1 MAKRIEHI
9 SGRVKLRS
17 SSDLDSSRYTYLSLD
32 QAEPNLGAPD
42 SAGSLVISALDGT
55 RSFTTAP
62 TLSGLSFQV
71 DGLDSADTSSQ
82 YALFIKGS
90 PLDGTIDSV
99 GYRRL
104 DGSLFE
110 VDTLDTV
117 TGRGS
122 VTSNS
127 IQIGTLVADS
137 ASFSGD
143 LVVSGQGS
151 FDGDVVVSGNLTI
164 NGTETILNSTTLT
177 IDDKNIVLA
186 DNAPN
191 AAAADSAGITIA
203 GANAQF
209 FYKSG
214 TDTWNLNKKT
224 VFDSDIDVGNK
235 LFIGNVDSRST
246 TLSLFIDES
255 TGEVVASAS
264 PALVA
269 DTVTVV
275 DTTLDQ
281 EHHLLFTLSS
291 SGADSVNTDLNL
303 TYNAG
308 LNRLTLGQLILD
320 DLSSQP
326 TETTILSI
334 DDNNVIGF
342 REIASILG
350 QEVDTL
356 DTVTTRGDS
365 TDNAIIVKK
374 ITTTDSAYVGSDLQ
388 FGGQF
393 LDASGRRLVIY
404 DSAGAILW
412 G

>member
-177 IDDKNIVLA
+177 VNDKNIVLA
-186 DNAPN
+186 DSAPN

>member
-308 LNRLTLGQLILD
+308 LNRLTLGQLILN

>member
-71 DGLDSADTSSQ
+71 GGLDSADTSSL
-82 YALFIKGS
+82 YSLFIKGS

-177 IDDKNIVLA
+177 VNDKNIVLA
-186 DNAPN
+186 DSAPN
-191 AAAADSAGITIA
+191 AAAADSGGITIA

-275 DTTLDQ
+275 DTNLAQ

-308 LNRLTLGQLILD
+308 LNRLTLGQLILN

-334 DDNNVIGF
+334 DSNNVIGF

>member
-177 IDDKNIVLA
+177 VNDKNIVLA
-186 DNAPN
+186 DSAPN

-308 LNRLTLGQLILD
+308 LNRLTLGQLILN

-334 DDNNVIGF
+334 DSNNVIGF

>member
-71 DGLDSADTSSQ
+71 DGLDSADTSSL

-177 IDDKNIVLA
+177 VNDKNIVLA
-186 DNAPN
+186 DSAPN

-275 DTTLDQ
+275 DTTLAQ

-308 LNRLTLGQLILD
+308 LNRLTLGQLILN

>member
-71 DGLDSADTSSQ
+71 GGLDSADTSSL
-82 YALFIKGS
+82 YSLFIKGS

-151 FDGDVVVSGNLTI
+151 FAGDVVVSGNLTI

-177 IDDKNIVLA
+177 VNDKNIVLA
-186 DNAPN
+186 DSAPN

-275 DTTLDQ
+275 DTNLAQ

-308 LNRLTLGQLILD
+308 LSRLTLGQLILN

>member
-1 MAKRIEHI
+1 MAKRIQHI

-71 DGLDSADTSSQ
+71 GGLDSADSASL
-82 YALFIKGS
+82 YSLFIKGN

-117 TGRGS
+117 TGRGNT
-122 VTSNS
+122 TSNS
-127 IQIGTLVADS
+127 LQIGSLVADS

-143 LVVSGQGS
+143 L
-151 FDGDVVVSGNLTI
+151 VVSGNLTI

-177 IDDKNIVLA
+177 INDKNIVLA
-186 DNAPN
+186 DSAPN

-275 DTTLDQ
+275 DTTLAQ

-308 LNRLTLGQLILD
+308 SNRLTLGQLILND
-320 DLSSQP
+320 ISSQP

-334 DDNNVIGF
+334 DSNNVIGF
-342 REIASILG
+342 RELASILG
-350 QEVDTL
+350 VEVDTL

>member
-71 DGLDSADTSSQ
+71 GGLDSADTSSL
-82 YALFIKGS
+82 YSLFIKGS

-151 FDGDVVVSGNLTI
+151 FAGDVVVSGNLTI

-177 IDDKNIVLA
+177 VNDKNIVLA
-186 DNAPN
+186 DSAPN
-191 AAAADSAGITIA
+191 AAAADSGGITIA

-308 LNRLTLGQLILD
+308 LNRLTLGQLILN

-374 ITTTDSAYVGSDLQ
+374 ITTTDSAYVGTDLQ

>member
-1 MAKRIEHI
+1 MAKRIQHV

-177 IDDKNIVLA
+177 VNDKNIVLA
-186 DNAPN
+186 DSAPN

-374 ITTTDSAYVGSDLQ
+374 ITTTDSAYVGTDLQ

>member
-1 MAKRIEHI
+1 MAKRIQHI

-71 DGLDSADTSSQ
+71 GGLDSADSASL
-82 YALFIKGS
+82 YSLFIKGN

-117 TGRGS
+117 TGRGNT
-122 VTSNS
+122 TSNS
-127 IQIGTLVADS
+127 LQIGSLVADS

-143 LVVSGQGS
+143 L
-151 FDGDVVVSGNLTI
+151 VVSGNLTI

-177 IDDKNIVLA
+177 INDKNIVLA
-186 DNAPN
+186 DSAPN

-275 DTTLDQ
+275 DTTLAQ

-308 LNRLTLGQLILD
+308 LNRLTLGQLILND
-320 DLSSQP
+320 ISSQP

-334 DDNNVIGF
+334 DSNNVIGF
-342 REIASILG
+342 RELASILG
-350 QEVDTL
+350 VEVDTL

>member
-1 MAKRIEHI
+1 MAKRIQHV

-177 IDDKNIVLA
+177 VNDKNIVLA
-186 DNAPN
+186 DSAPN
-191 AAAADSAGITIA
+191 AAAADSGGITIA

-308 LNRLTLGQLILD
+308 LNRLTLGQLILND
-320 DLSSQP
+320 ISNQP

-334 DDNNVIGF
+334 DSNNVIGF

-374 ITTTDSAYVGSDLQ
+374 ITTTDSAYVGTDLQ

>member
-71 DGLDSADTSSQ
+71 GGLDSADSSSL
-82 YALFIKGS
+82 YSLFIKGS

-177 IDDKNIVLA
+177 VNDKNIVLA
-186 DNAPN
+186 DSAPN

-275 DTTLDQ
+275 DTERAE

-308 LNRLTLGQLILD
+308 LNRLTLGQLILN

-334 DDNNVIGF
+334 DSNNVIGF

>member
-71 DGLDSADTSSQ
+71 GGLDSADTSSL
-82 YALFIKGS
+82 YSLFIKGS

-151 FDGDVVVSGNLTI
+151 FAGDVVVSGNLTI

-177 IDDKNIVLA
+177 VNDKNIVLA
-186 DNAPN
+186 DSAPN
-191 AAAADSAGITIA
+191 AAAADSGGITIA

-275 DTTLDQ
+275 DTNLAQ

-308 LNRLTLGQLILD
+308 LSRLTLGQLILN

-334 DDNNVIGF
+334 DSNNVIGF

>member
-1 MAKRIEHI
+1 M
-9 SGRVKLRS
+9 
-17 SSDLDSSRYTYLSLD
+17 
-32 QAEPNLGAPD
+32 
-42 SAGSLVISALDGT
+42 
-55 RSFTTAP
+55 
-62 TLSGLSFQV
+62 
-71 DGLDSADTSSQ
+71 
-82 YALFIKGS
+82 
-90 PLDGTIDSV
+90 
-99 GYRRL
+99 
-104 DGSLFE
+104 
-110 VDTLDTV
+110 
-117 TGRGS
+117 
-122 VTSNS
+122 
-127 IQIGTLVADS
+127 
-137 ASFSGD
+137 
-143 LVVSGQGS
+143 
-151 FDGDVVVSGNLTI
+151 
-164 NGTETILNSTTLT
+164 
-177 IDDKNIVLA
+177 
-186 DNAPN
+186 
-191 AAAADSAGITIA
+191 
-203 GANAQF
+203 
-209 FYKSG
+209 
-214 TDTWNLNKKT
+214 
-224 VFDSDIDVGNK
+224 
-235 LFIGNVDSRST
+235 
-246 TLSLFIDES
+246 FIDES

-275 DTTLDQ
+275 DTNLAQ

-308 LNRLTLGQLILD
+308 LNRLTLGQLILN

-334 DDNNVIGF
+334 DSNNVIGF

>member
-71 DGLDSADTSSQ
+71 GGLDSADTSSQ

-177 IDDKNIVLA
+177 VNDKNIVLA
-186 DNAPN
+186 DSAPN

-374 ITTTDSAYVGSDLQ
+374 ITTTDSAYVGTDLQ

>member
-1 MAKRIEHI
+1 MAKRIQHI

-71 DGLDSADTSSQ
+71 GGLDSADSASL
-82 YALFIKGS
+82 YSLFIKGN

-177 IDDKNIVLA
+177 VNDKNIVLA
-186 DNAPN
+186 DSAPN

-264 PALVA
+264 AAGVA

-275 DTTLDQ
+275 NTNDSQ

-308 LNRLTLGQLILD
+308 LNRLTLGQLILND
-320 DLSSQP
+320 ISNQP

-334 DDNNVIGF
+334 DSNNVIGF

>member
-71 DGLDSADTSSQ
+71 GGLDSADTSSL
-82 YALFIKGS
+82 YSLFIKGS

-177 IDDKNIVLA
+177 INDKNIVLA
-186 DNAPN
+186 DSAPN

-275 DTTLDQ
+275 DTNLAQ

-308 LNRLTLGQLILD
+308 LNRLTLGQLILN

-374 ITTTDSAYVGSDLQ
+374 ITTTDSAYVGTDLQ

>member
-1 MAKRIEHI
+1 MAKRIQHV

-177 IDDKNIVLA
+177 VNDKNIVLA
-186 DNAPN
+186 DSAPN
-191 AAAADSAGITIA
+191 AAAADSGGITIA

-224 VFDSDIDVGNK
+224 VFSSDIDVGNK

-308 LNRLTLGQLILD
+308 LNRLTLGQLILN

-374 ITTTDSAYVGSDLQ
+374 ITTTDSAYVGTDLQ

>member
-151 FDGDVVVSGNLTI
+151 FAGDVVVSGNLTI

-177 IDDKNIVLA
+177 VNDKNIVLA
-186 DNAPN
+186 DSAPN

>member
-71 DGLDSADTSSQ
+71 DGLDSADTSSL
-82 YALFIKGS
+82 YSLFIKGS

-177 IDDKNIVLA
+177 VNDKNIVLA
-186 DNAPN
+186 DSAPN

-308 LNRLTLGQLILD
+308 LNRLTLGQLILN

>member
-71 DGLDSADTSSQ
+71 GGLDSADTSSL
-82 YALFIKGS
+82 YSLFIKGS

-177 IDDKNIVLA
+177 VNDKNIVLA
-186 DNAPN
+186 DSAPN
-191 AAAADSAGITIA
+191 AAAADSGGITIA

-224 VFDSDIDVGNK
+224 VFSSDIDVGNK

-275 DTTLDQ
+275 DTNLAQ

-308 LNRLTLGQLILD
+308 LNRLTLGQLILND
-320 DLSSQP
+320 ISNQP

-334 DDNNVIGF
+334 DSNNVIGF

>member
-71 DGLDSADTSSQ
+71 DGLDSADTFSQ

-151 FDGDVVVSGNLTI
+151 FAGDVVVSGNLTI

-275 DTTLDQ
+275 NTNLAQ

-308 LNRLTLGQLILD
+308 LNRLTLGQLILND
-320 DLSSQP
+320 ISNQP

>member
-1 MAKRIEHI
+1 MAKRIQHV

-177 IDDKNIVLA
+177 VNDKNIVLA
-186 DNAPN
+186 DSAPN
-191 AAAADSAGITIA
+191 AAAADSGGITIA

-224 VFDSDIDVGNK
+224 VFSSDIDVGNK

-374 ITTTDSAYVGSDLQ
+374 ITTTDSAYVGTDLQ

>member
-1 MAKRIEHI
+1 MAKRIQHV

-117 TGRGS
+117 TGRGNT
-122 VTSNS
+122 TSNS
-127 IQIGTLVADS
+127 LQIGSLVADS

-143 LVVSGQGS
+143 L
-151 FDGDVVVSGNLTI
+151 VVSGNLTI

-275 DTTLDQ
+275 DTNLAQ

-308 LNRLTLGQLILD
+308 LNRLTLGQLILN

>member
-71 DGLDSADTSSQ
+71 GGLDSADTSSL
-82 YALFIKGS
+82 YSLFIKGS

-151 FDGDVVVSGNLTI
+151 FAGDVVVSGNLTI

-177 IDDKNIVLA
+177 VNDKNIVLA
-186 DNAPN
+186 DSAPN
-191 AAAADSAGITIA
+191 AAAADSGGITIA

-308 LNRLTLGQLILD
+308 LNRLTLGQLILN

-334 DDNNVIGF
+334 DSNNVIGF

>member
-177 IDDKNIVLA
+177 VNDKNIVLA
-186 DNAPN
+186 DSAPN

-308 LNRLTLGQLILD
+308 LNRLTLGQLILN